1 MIYLIII
8 TILSILFAI
17 YCFRNKR
24 KYDIEIEKQNKSLR
38 KENQILTQ
46 QFEKL
51 EDELDDLTRKEKE
64 VGYQIE
70 DKLSYLTSIEDGI
83 KKTQDNQKELCQE
96 AFNNWWNLLEKNYQE
111 KEAEY
116 NLLTSNLEK
125 SYADAQQKILQDLQL
140 VRAEL
145 DKIEA
150 TRAAAIEAQRKEKEI
165 SEQLSFYCLSVTPN
179 ELDDI
184 KRLERVKQ
192 DLHNPR
198 ILSMLI
204 WQTYWQKPM
213 TKLCNDVLGA
223 SAVTGIYKITNQL
236 TGECYIGQ
244 SVNVPDRWKQ
254 HAKCGCAIDTPAGNK
269 LYKAMIE
276 DGIWNF
282 SWELLEQCSR
292 EELDEKE
299 KFYIN
304 LYKSYDFGYNST
316 KGNN

>member
-8 TILSILFAI
+8 TVISVLFGFF
-17 YCFRNKR
+17 CLTSKR
-24 KYDIEIEKQNKSLR
+24 KYNIEIDKQNKQLSNENQVLSKQCGNLENELDNLIR
-38 KENQILTQ
+38 KERD
-46 QFEKL
+46 L
-51 EDELDDLTRKEKE
+51 ENKINNKINYLSVVENNIQETIRK
-64 VGYQIE
+64 
-70 DKLSYLTSIEDGI
+70 
-83 KKTQDNQKELCQE
+83 QKELSE
-96 AFNNWWNLLEKNYQE
+96 NAFNNWWSLLEKDYEE
-111 KEAEY
+111 KEKEY
-116 NLLTSNLEK
+116 QILNSNLEK
-125 SYADAQQKILQDLQL
+125 GYADAQQRALLELKQVQNDL
-140 VRAEL
+140 A
-145 DKIEA
+145 KIEA
-150 TRAAAIEAQRKEKEI
+150 TRAATIEAQRKEKEI

-223 SAVTGIYKITNQL
+223 SVVTGIYKITNQL